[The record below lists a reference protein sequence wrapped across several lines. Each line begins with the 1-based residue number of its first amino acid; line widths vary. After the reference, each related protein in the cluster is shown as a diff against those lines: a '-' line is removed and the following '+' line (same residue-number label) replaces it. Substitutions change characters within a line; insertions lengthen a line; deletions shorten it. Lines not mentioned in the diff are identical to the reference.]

1 MSSSFAHCHMLGT
14 YYVFVKYLLNE
25 SMTSVHRKIPKSRM
39 HGTDIKMQKL
49 LWESHSSALI
59 PVSLNQV
66 FSNVPSY
73 ILFFWSC
80 IALTVICHYIFYFF
94 GFLSSIRL

>member
-1 MSSSFAHCHMLGT
+1 
-14 YYVFVKYLLNE
+14 
-25 SMTSVHRKIPKSRM
+25 MTSVQRKIPQSRM

-49 LWESHSSALI
+49 PWESHSGALI
-59 PVSLNQV
+59 PLGLNQV

-73 ILFFWSC
+73 ILFFWYC
-80 IALTVICHYIFYFF
+80 IILTVICRYIFYFS